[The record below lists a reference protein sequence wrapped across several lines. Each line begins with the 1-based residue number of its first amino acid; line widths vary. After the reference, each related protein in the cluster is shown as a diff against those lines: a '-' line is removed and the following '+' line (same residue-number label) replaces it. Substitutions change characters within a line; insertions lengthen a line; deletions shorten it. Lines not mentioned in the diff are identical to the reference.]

1 MSGASTLS
9 GNVNLGAAL
18 VFPDGTYQTTANRV
32 LVLNDISTAFDGITT
47 SFNLSIG
54 STNIN
59 IATPQQL
66 LVAVGGAV
74 LAPFITL
81 PDLVD
86 LNEVTIF
93 NRGYK
98 LTNGNTITFARAPS
112 QQQDF
117 SGRILTNVTPIN
129 NNVTY
134 PFKALNVAMAD

>member
-1 MSGASTLS
+1 M
-9 GNVNLGAAL
+9 
-18 VFPDGTYQTTANRV
+18 VFADGTYQTTANRV
-32 LVLNDISTAFDGITT
+32 LVLNDISTAFDGITS

-66 LVAVGGAV
+66 LIAVGGAV
-74 LAPFITL
+74 LAPFVTL